1 MINVGEKNNE
11 KKGSENMGYKIK
23 KKAFDYVL
31 EKLKADYK
39 IYAPKVFEK
48 RGRFSDTD
56 LIKYAEI
63 NSIDEIEYKQ
73 KSTYSPKEVIY
84 PITQTLFYFTEDEY
98 KESTVDNKKIIIF
111 LRPCDINGIKRLDQI
126 FLDNGPYK
134 DVYYERLREK
144 VKFIM
149 LECKDG
155 FENCFCTSMKSNIT
169 EDYAMAVR
177 IDEHSLYCDVKDEE
191 FENIIK
197 YISQEVE
204 FKVEY
209 IEENKVKVD
218 IPESEKITID
228 LFNHEFWK
236 EYSSRCIACGRCN
249 TSCITCSCFSTQDI
263 SYEENPESGER
274 RRVWAGCHIDKFT
287 NMAGGHDFRTD
298 YGSRMRFKTMH
309 KIYDYNK
316 RFGEHMCVGC
326 GRCDDRCPEYISFS
340 NCINKVNEL
349 LEKEGK

>member
-1 MINVGEKNNE
+1 
-11 KKGSENMGYKIK
+11 MGYEIGK
-23 KKAFDYVL
+23 KVFNNIL
-31 EKLKADYK
+31 ENLRADYK
-39 IYAPKVFEK
+39 IYGPKKFEK

-56 LIKYAEI
+56 LIQYAEI
-63 NSIDEIEYKQ
+63 SSIEQIEFKH

-98 KESTVDNKKIIIF
+98 KESTIDEKKIIVF
-111 LRPCDINGIKRLDQI
+111 LRPCDINGIKRLDQM
-126 FLDNGPYK
+126 FLDNGPFK

-155 FENCFCTSMKSNIT
+155 FENCFCTSMNANFT
-169 EDYAMAVR
+169 QDYSMAVR
-177 IDEHSLYCDVKDEE
+177 IKEDSIYCDIKDEE
-191 FENIIK
+191 FESI
-197 YISQEVE
+197 
-204 FKVEY
+204 FKNLAKIVDFNVEY
-209 IEENKVKVD
+209 ITENEINVN
-218 IPESEKITID
+218 IPKPEKITID

-236 EYSSRCIACGRCN
+236 EYSNRCIACGRCN

-274 RRVWAGCHIDKFT
+274 RRIWAGCHIDKFT

-298 YGSRMRFKTMH
+298 NGSRMRYKTMH

-316 RFGEHMCVGC
+316 RFNEHMCVGC

-340 NCINKVNEL
+340 NCINKLNNLLGKEEKNEC
-349 LEKEGK
+349 